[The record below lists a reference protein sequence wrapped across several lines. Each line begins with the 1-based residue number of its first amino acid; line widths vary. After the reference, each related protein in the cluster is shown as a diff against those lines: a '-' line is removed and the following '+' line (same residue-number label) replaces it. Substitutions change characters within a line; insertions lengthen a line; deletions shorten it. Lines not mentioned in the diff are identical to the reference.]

1 MQFSTSLYF
10 GFKKN
15 LFEIILVVYYDNRT
29 GALHPGQNLL
39 FQHFNTFFHHKRK
52 KEESAQKWESTS
64 VYVLLLNTG

>member
-29 GALHPGQNLL
+29 GALHPSQNHL
-39 FQHFNTFFHHKRK
+39 FQHFKNFSVTKGQK
-52 KEESAQKWESTS
+52 KKVCKNGSLPAFICYS
-64 VYVLLLNTG
+64 